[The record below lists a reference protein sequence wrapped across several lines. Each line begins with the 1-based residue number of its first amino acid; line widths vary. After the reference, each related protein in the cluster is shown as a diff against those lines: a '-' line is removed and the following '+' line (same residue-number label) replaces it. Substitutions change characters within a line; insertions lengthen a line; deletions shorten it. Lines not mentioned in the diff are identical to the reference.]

1 MRGCASTFPNQF
13 PNPNDAKLN
22 PAGNKWD
29 KLFFWSLSKESKD
42 EESRL
47 FSVTYLPTVP
57 TVEAATIFINELVES
72 FRMPEY
78 SETAEVIASS
88 LSPLPKI
95 K

>member
-1 MRGCASTFPNQF
+1 MGVDCYPSHIYNCKCNYYIQ
-13 PNPNDAKLN
+13 
-22 PAGNKWD
+22 
-29 KLFFWSLSKESKD
+29 KLFRVDKTMSNWDAIEESKD